1 MRKRTKDEA
10 KLVLPAEGFQ
20 PGLIHQQLA
29 QTHISDL
36 HQGISVVHGAEQNI
50 LRFQISVTNFLGCNL
65 IEPLV
70 VCTKFNCGK
79 NSFVGNIDLNSFK
92 DIYLR

>member
-1 MRKRTKDEA
+1 MRKRTNDEA
-10 KLVLPAEGFQ
+10 KLFLPAEGFQ

-36 HQGISVVHGAEQNI
+36 HQGISVVNGAEQNI

-65 IEPLV
+65 IEPLI
-70 VCTKFNCGK
+70 VCTKFNWGK
-79 NSFVGNIDLNSFK
+79 NSFVGKYRFK
-92 DIYLR
+92 QF